1 MRFFRATHGMTL
13 TQIDDGSMGTVQTT
27 VSSKTCG
34 YEDKPGYG
42 IISKALGSSVPAPIL
57 SQKQIEYV
65 LGKTCF
71 GELSASLSDDKDQ
84 LRLYLGNLMDVLVER
99 LNGSQTVID
108 LADVVEAAA
117 IKMSKGA

>member
-1 MRFFRATHGMTL
+1 MRFFRATHKMML
-13 TQIDDGSMGTVQTT
+13 TQIDDGSMGTVQATI
-27 VSSKTCG
+27 SSKTCG

-42 IISKALGSSVPAPIL
+42 IVSRAFGSTIPAPIL

-65 LGKTCF
+65 LEKTGF
-71 GELSASLSDDKDQ
+71 GELAVSLSDGKDQ
-84 LRLYLGNLMDVLVER
+84 LRQYLGDLMDALVDR

-108 LADVVEAAA
+108 LADIVEAAA